1 MSSEAGPSK
10 LRAPALAVLD
20 DAELIK
26 QGAEAV
32 SPLFHIVTANTA
44 Y

>member
-1 MSSEAGPSK
+1 MQSEAEAGPS
-10 LRAPALAVLD
+10 RRIAPSLAMLD

-32 SPLFHIVTANTA
+32 SLADYNDTQS
-44 Y
+44 